1 MAEAFV
7 DAATTMGEAMERC
20 FEVQL
25 QKNERGTAKMIS

>member
-20 FEVQL
+20 FKVHL
-25 QKNERGTAKMIS
+25 QKNERGTTKMMS